1 MDAYLPEESRALAQ
15 LGRARRAA
23 RPVRRVLAWFA
34 LVDEERALRSQADA
48 ELAAMTTEMA
58 ALREEVGRLHGLVAT
73 LRSDFTPIESR
84 ATAHTDLVVAEAL
97 RRGESVDARL
107 ATEQQRMAEVLAR
120 VDHEHSAILRLL
132 TGGPTLSDEARSRLA
147 PPAVVDTAPESPGSE
162 SPGSGGLIGG
172 RDLFEEVERGSREE
186 VVVKF
191 RDYLPL
197 FRDATPIVD
206 LGCGRGEFL
215 ELASWVGL
223 DAYGV
228 DADSKVVEA
237 CESAGLRAQ
246 AGDLYD
252 HLRSLGDGSLG
263 GVFCAQ
269 VVEHLPAGLLEPLFT
284 EIARVLRP
292 GGRVVVETPN
302 SACFSTYVQSFWRDP
317 THLRPVP
324 AARLSW
330 VARTAGLVVDEIRF
344 SSPSP
349 AAERLPLANVA
360 VGDPAVTEA
369 LGVYN
374 RALAQLNHLLYGPQ
388 DVALVATAPGGPARA

>member
-1 MDAYLPEESRALAQ
+1 MAQ

-84 ATAHTDLVVAEAL
+84 ATTHTDLVVAEAL

-132 TGGPTLSDEARSRLA
+132 TGTPTLTDEARGRLA
-147 PPAVVDTAPESPGSE
+147 PPALVETPEASAGSE
-162 SPGSGGLIGG
+162 GLIGG

-228 DADSKVVEA
+228 DADPKVVEA

-246 AGDLYD
+246 TDDLYD
-252 HLRSLGDGSLG
+252 HVRSLGDASLG

-292 GGRVVVETPN
+292 GGRLVVETPN

-330 VARTAGLVVDEIRF
+330 VARTAGLIVDEVRF

-349 AAERLPLANVA
+349 AGDRLPLADVPLA
-360 VGDPAVTEA
+360 EPAVTEA
-369 LGVYN
+369 FGVYN

-388 DVALVATAPGGPARA
+388 DVALVATSPSGPARP

>member
-48 ELAAMTTEMA
+48 ELAAMNTEMA

-73 LRSDFTPIESR
+73 VRSDFTPIESR

-97 RRGESVDARL
+97 RRSESVDARL

-132 TGGPTLSDEARSRLA
+132 TGTPTLTDEARHRLA
-147 PPAVVDTAPESPGSE
+147 PAAVVDTPVETASGSD
-162 SPGSGGLIGG
+162 GVIGG

-228 DADSKVVEA
+228 DADPKVVEA
-237 CESAGLRAQ
+237 CESAGLRARTD
-246 AGDLYD
+246 DLYD
-252 HLRSLGDGSLG
+252 HLRSLGEASLG

-292 GGRVVVETPN
+292 GGRVVIETPN

-349 AAERLPLANVA
+349 AADRLPLATVT
-360 VGDPAVTEA
+360 VGDPAVAEA

-374 RALAQLNHLLYGPQ
+374 QALAQLNHLLYGPQ
-388 DVALVATAPGGPARA
+388 DVALVATAPGAAARV